1 MIKKIIR
8 EEGFSA
14 FFKGVLPAIIM
25 TINPVI
31 QYIIYEYLRLKLKQ
45 SDNTL
50 SVGNILWTSI
60 LSKLITTIITYPM
73 LTIKTLF
80 QSNDHKSN
88 KEIFDIILSTLKEKG
103 ILGLYRGINAK
114 MSQTLI
120 NNAITMVTYEKIYN
134 LLKIAMIKRNLANN
148 IN

>member
-50 SVGNILWTSI
+50 SVGNILWTSL

>member
-1 MIKKIIR
+1 
-8 EEGFSA
+8 
-14 FFKGVLPAIIM
+14 
-25 TINPVI
+25 
-31 QYIIYEYLRLKLKQ
+31 
-45 SDNTL
+45 
-50 SVGNILWTSI
+50 
-60 LSKLITTIITYPM
+60 M